1 MGLPN
6 APHPNPRNN
15 PQMTTTMKSTTYPAA
30 PTHRAWRL
38 ALLAAALVLLQSCY
52 HVRFVNKS
60 GVPEPDP
67 GNMAVDWY
75 RGKQVDT
82 IDTVIKV
89 GLLNHDVMFLQDCPN
104 GFFSLEYRVRL
115 GDAMHNALTFG
126 RKRRVHVKCVCM
138 KETN

>member
-1 MGLPN
+1 METN
-6 APHPNPRNN
+6 TSR
-15 PQMTTTMKSTTYPAA
+15 STE
-30 PTHRAWRL
+30 RSRKRRL
-38 ALLAAALVLLQSCY
+38 ALLAVTVVLLQSCY

-60 GVPEPDP
+60 GVAEPDP
-67 GNMAVDWY
+67 GNMSEDWY
-75 RGKQVDT
+75 RGKEVQL

-89 GLLNHDVMFLQDCPN
+89 GLLNDDVMFLQDCPN

-115 GDAMHNALTFG
+115 GDALHNAITFG